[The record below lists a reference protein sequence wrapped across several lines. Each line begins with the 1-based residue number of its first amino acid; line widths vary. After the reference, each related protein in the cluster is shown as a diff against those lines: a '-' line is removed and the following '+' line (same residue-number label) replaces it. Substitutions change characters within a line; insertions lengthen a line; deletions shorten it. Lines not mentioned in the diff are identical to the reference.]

1 MSNPTAS
8 SLGHPSATPH
18 TFHHKT
24 NTVPARAA
32 AEYIPYVGTPSS
44 GDVAP
49 RTASSPRPRRPS
61 AAGTPACP
69 PSLVRRITSRRRSS
83 LGNKTGR
90 AICGRW
96 ASSHTRCYAATPPS
110 TARTTTRF
118 TTPFDAVDIDS
129 IRANGRGRAANRA
142 TSYGISCGWIRVNE

>member
-1 MSNPTAS
+1 VSNPTAS

-18 TFHHKT
+18 LTPSTIKPT
-24 NTVPARAA
+24 LSLPRAA

-44 GDVAP
+44 GDVTP

-69 PSLVRRITSRRRSS
+69 PSSVRRIASRRRSSLGNTTSSVRRITSRRRSS
-83 LGNKTGR
+83 LGNTTGR

-110 TARTTTRF
+110 MARTTTRF
-118 TTPFDAVDIDS
+118 TMPS
-129 IRANGRGRAANRA
+129 IECLLQVG
-142 TSYGISCGWIRVNE
+142 